1 MVCAYGF
8 VSTLAVALLVHQSEY
23 ELWNLVGVCWSPTM
37 GEIVLTLFMVIKEA
51 EGNINKAKMRKKNRV
66 KDSKKAMKG

>member
-8 VSTLAVALLVHQSEY
+8 VSTLAVALLLHQSEY

-37 GEIVLTLFMVIKEA
+37 GEIGLTTFMIIKEA
-51 EGNINKAKMRKKNRV
+51 LGNINKAKMRKK
-66 KDSKKAMKG
+66 KKG